1 MVRTPFIHSFIHSSS
16 LSSSWLLPLLSFLSP
31 SSSLPLLILLRF
43 SLPPFALFPVPLLA
57 LFSLKFRSIS
67 PYSHSHFSSYFPVL
81 VFYFPLLFLF
91 TSLLLFSLF
100 SSSSFS
106 IPVTVHVPHPILLFF
121 SHPLPLIFHSSP
133 SSLPLSLPFFSLCL
147 PLFFSS
153 PSSFHPPHLF
163 LSLFSPLFLSSLFFS
178 SLFRL
183 LPYGQQLRHRQH
195 YHSMHHERR
204 AS

>member
-57 LFSLKFRSIS
+57 LFSLKFRSLS

-81 VFYFPLLFLF
+81 FFYSPLLFLF

-100 SSSSFS
+100 SSSSSSS
-106 IPVTVHVPHPILLFF
+106 IPGPVHVTLPILLFF
-121 SHPLPLIFHSSP
+121 SHPLPLIFLSSP
-133 SSLPLSLPFFSLCL
+133 SSLPLSLLL
-147 PLFFSS
+147 SS
-153 PSSFHPPHLF
+153 PSP
-163 LSLFSPLFLSSLFFS
+163 SSL
-178 SLFRL
+178 L
-183 LPYGQQLRHRQH
+183 
-195 YHSMHHERR
+195 
-204 AS
+204 